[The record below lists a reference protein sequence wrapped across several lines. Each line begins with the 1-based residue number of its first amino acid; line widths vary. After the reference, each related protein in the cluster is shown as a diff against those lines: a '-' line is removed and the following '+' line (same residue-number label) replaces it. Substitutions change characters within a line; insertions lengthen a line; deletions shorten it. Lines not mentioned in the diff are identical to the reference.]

1 VWKKPASKGRDR
13 LKGLKIA
20 GLLLFVVFVYLGG
33 DLIANNAAFINS
45 PGVVKRLAVYFTLNR
60 AWTTGGYPL
69 PEVAP
74 RTFYGD
80 PAKLADNITRSI
92 KGFSGWHIEQQSPEK
107 TVIRV
112 EPSFWHHATHLLVT
126 VSPVAGGVR
135 LNAEATSSSGLPDLG
150 AGRNDIL
157 NLFHA
162 IGEENAIHPPV

>member
-1 VWKKPASKGRDR
+1 MKA
-13 LKGLKIA
+13 LKIV
-20 GLLLFVVFVYLGG
+20 GLVIFAVLVYLGG
-33 DLIANNAAFINS
+33 DLIANNAAFINP
-45 PGVVKRLAVYFTLNR
+45 PGPVNRMAVYFTLNR

-80 PAKLADNITRSI
+80 PSRLAVNIPRSI
-92 KGFSGWHIEQQSPEK
+92 QSFSGWHIEQQSPEK
-107 TVIRV
+107 IVIRV
-112 EPSFWHHATHLLVT
+112 EPSFWHHATHLLLT

-150 AGRNDIL
+150 ASRNDIL

>member
-1 VWKKPASKGRDR
+1 MKAF
-13 LKGLKIA
+13 KIA
-20 GLLLFVVFVYLGG
+20 GLVIFAVFVYLGG
-33 DLIANNAAFINS
+33 DLIANNAAFINP
-45 PGVVKRLAVYFTLNR
+45 PGPVRRIAVYFTLNR

-92 KGFSGWHIEQQSPEK
+92 RSFSGWRIESQSPDK
-107 TVIRV
+107 VVISV
-112 EPSFWHHATHLLVT
+112 APSFWHRATRLLLT
-126 VSPVAGGVR
+126 VSPVSGGLR
-135 LNAEATSSSGLPDLG
+135 LDAEATSVSNWPDLG
-150 AGRNDIL
+150 ADRNDIL